1 MARTQPHNKVSFP
14 ERETMHDTIS
24 IFLVAGNRLLRE
36 ALGKIISKQADFRV
50 CGVSPCLQSATA
62 SIVSSAT
69 QVLILDSISMQPP
82 DCALLAGVSREVLC
96 AKVLLIDMS
105 DDPEIFLKCVRAGAL
120 GYLLKDASS
129 ADVVAAV
136 RAVAQ
141 AQAVCPPQ
149 LCKLLFQIV
158 SQQWAARPIVR
169 MKVEFNLTRRQRQLV
184 PLISQGLTNK
194 EIASQLN
201 LSEQTVKNHIHR
213 IFRRVG
219 AKDRLQVV
227 DLTRHLDTSVNS
239 PDSGFLRLGSQILV

>member
-1 MARTQPHNKVSFP
+1 MVRTHPYNKVPFP
-14 ERETMHDTIS
+14 EAKTVHDTIS

-50 CGVSPCLQSATA
+50 CGVSPCLESATG
-62 SIVSSAT
+62 SIASSAT
-69 QVLILDSISMQPP
+69 QVLILDSVSMQRP
-82 DCALLAGVSREVLC
+82 DCALLAEVSREVLC

-136 RAVAQ
+136 RAVGQ

-201 LSEQTVKNHIHR
+201 LSEQTIKNHIHR

-227 DLTRHLDTSVNS
+227 DLTRHLDTSANS
-239 PDSGFLRLGSQILV
+239 PDSGFLRLGSQMLV